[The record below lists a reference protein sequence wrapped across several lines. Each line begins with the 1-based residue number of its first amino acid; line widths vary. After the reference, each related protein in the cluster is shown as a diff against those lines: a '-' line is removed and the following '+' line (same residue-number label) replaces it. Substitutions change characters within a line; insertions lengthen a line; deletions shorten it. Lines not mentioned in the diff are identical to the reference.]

1 MKKVHFSF
9 LFLIACALC
18 AQAQSPQS
26 NASFLKAYPKSHINV
41 PFRYT
46 DEGVATPIE
55 WGMDL
60 AWLSEDNVRTGTFF
74 AGKDVIDIVR
84 VSFRCVDSVE
94 GGSLSYSQKS
104 TVKKR
109 ADIVKKWCKPGVTIN
124 INSDQE
130 AGIADWYNAAGTSD
144 FRAARWAKVID
155 LHLDEFKNQGLSN
168 VVSISPFNEPDYGWN
183 QGYSNST
190 RKDDFKAICKYFKTD
205 ETLKTKYEGVRM
217 CGGNTLNDDQA
228 YTWWNYMK
236 EYLDEGNTHQLA
248 GDFNHYADFF
258 QKVRQY
264 GHHATADELHNTM
277 EAMVGVEYG
286 MQTGI
291 WWGTAEYT
299 RGQFMKATYQG
310 NPGQRLGYA
319 EHRTNWTAASV
330 YRHADG
336 TVQGFAGSSERQAIQ
351 TTFQFVGTDRP
362 VWFNGQRGR
371 NFPVTIVGPTTAG
384 YQNGQTNGE
393 TLVDIQSGDDVMP
406 LLNEGPYKIMN
417 VNSGKII
424 GFGSTPSSWTNVT
437 LQSNANDKNKQWNLT
452 PTAKVGDYAYYT
464 LNLVANTRIQLD
476 ILNWN
481 YNAGAS
487 VGGYPQA
494 GNPGT
499 NEQWYLQYAGNGAF
513 YIRSRYSTKCLEVK
527 DGKIS
532 AGSTVIMA
540 EWNGET
546 KQQWRF
552 IDIKGTPNLKAPAA
566 PATLTA
572 TAQSASVRLEWD
584 AVDESD
590 MKSYTILRSDDGNEF
605 YTLANEIE
613 GTSFIDN
620 EAEGG
625 QTYTYKV
632 YAEDKW
638 YNRSEPVA
646 AAPVCVPTEK
656 AMVMNLPLK
665 ADLMDATENANHCA
679 IVADTT
685 FTIYKEHE
693 CITFDGTEDFIQLPY
708 TVANNEEI
716 TISTWIYYRGGNQ
729 WQRIF
734 DFGNDTDHYMFL
746 SPSCGSG
753 MRFAIKNGGDEQQL
767 TTTALTSTKWN
778 HVVLTMGADGVK
790 IYLNGTLKKETD
802 AITLRPS
809 DIKPVLNYIGRSQFY
824 SDPLLKGYMH
834 DFRIYNHTLSA
845 DEIADLYDSAT
856 AIEELRADDTLLPQP
871 RYDLSGR
878 KAGNRKHCIVIENG
892 KKLIK

>member
-1 MKKVHFSF
+1 M
-9 LFLIACALC
+9 CAN
-18 AQAQSPQS
+18 AQIPQS
-26 NASFLKAYPKSHINV
+26 NASFLKAYPKAHVQV

-74 AGKDVIDIVR
+74 AGKDIIDIVR

-94 GGSLSYSQKS
+94 GGALSSSQKS

-109 ADIVKKWCKPGVTIN
+109 ADIVKKWCKSDVGIN

-144 FRAARWAKVID
+144 FRAARWAQCID
-155 LHLDEFKNQGLSN
+155 LHLDAFKGYGLTN
-168 VVSISPFNEPDYGWN
+168 IVSISPFNEPDYGWN
-183 QGYSNST
+183 QGYSDNT
-190 RKDDFKAICKYFKTD
+190 RKADFKAICKYFKTD
-205 ETLKTKYEGVRM
+205 ETFKTKYEGVRM
-217 CGGNTLNDDQA
+217 CGGNTLNDDKA
-228 YTWWNYMK
+228 YEWWNYLK
-236 EYLDEGNTHQLA
+236 PYVDEGNTHQLA
-248 GDFNHYADFF
+248 GSFDNYANFF
-258 QKVRQY
+258 KKVREANQ
-264 GHHATADELHNTM
+264 HATADELHNTM
-277 EAMVGVEYG
+277 EAMVGAEYG

-310 NPGQRLGYA
+310 NPGKRLGYA
-319 EHRTNWTAASV
+319 EHRNNWTAASV
-330 YRHADG
+330 YRHVDG
-336 TVQGFAGSSERQAIQ
+336 TVQGFVGSSERQAVQ
-351 TTFQFVGTDRP
+351 TTYQFVGLDRP
-362 VWFNGQRGR
+362 VWYEGQRGR
-371 NFPVTIVGPTTAG
+371 EFPVTIVGPTTAG

-393 TLVDIQSGDDVMP
+393 TLVDIQSGDDIMP
-406 LLNEGPYKIMN
+406 YIHEGQYKIMN
-417 VNSGKII
+417 VNSGKIL
-424 GFGSTPSSWTNVT
+424 GFTSTPTGWTAVSQQNNSS
-437 LQSNANDKNKQWNLT
+437 DKFKQWNLK
-452 PTAKVGDYAYYT
+452 PTAKVGDYNYYT
-464 LNLVANTRIQLD
+464 LRLVANNSVTLD

-481 YNAGAS
+481 YNGGAE

-513 YIRSRYSTKCLEVK
+513 YIRSRFSTKCLEVK
-527 DGKIS
+527 DGKTSSS
-532 AGSTVIMA
+532 AVVVMA

-552 IDIKGTPNLKAPAA
+552 IDTKGAPNLKAPAS

-572 TAQSASVRLEWD
+572 TAQSASVRLDWD
-584 AVDESD
+584 AVDEND
-590 MKSYTILRSDDGNEF
+590 MKSYTILRSEDGNEF
-605 YTLANEIE
+605 YTLANEVV

-646 AAPVCVPTEK
+646 ASPVTVPTEK
-656 AMVMNLPLK
+656 ALVMNLPLE
-665 ADLMDATENANHCA
+665 ENLLDVSENGNHCA

-685 FTIYKEHE
+685 FTTYKEHDA
-693 CITFDGTEDFIQLPY
+693 ITFDGTEDFIQLPY
-708 TVANNEEI
+708 TVANSDEI
-716 TISTWIYYRGGNQ
+716 TVSAWIYYRAGNQ

-746 SPSCGSG
+746 TPNCGNG
-753 MRFAIKNGGDEQQL
+753 MRFAIKNGDDEQQL
-767 TTTALTSTKWN
+767 TTTSLSTTKWN
-778 HVVLTMGADGVK
+778 HVVLTMGAEGVK
-790 IYLNGTLKKETD
+790 IYVNGALKKETD

-809 DIKPVLNYIGRSQFY
+809 DIKPVINYIGRSQFY
-824 SDPLLKGYMH
+824 TDPLLKAYLH
-834 DFRIYNHTLSA
+834 DFRIYNYALSA
-845 DEIADLYDSAT
+845 DEVTELYDPTT
-856 AIEELRADDTLLPQP
+856 AISEVSVDANSDDNKI
-871 RYDLSGR
+871 YDLSGR
-878 KAGNRKHCIVIENG
+878 RADKTARGIIIENG
-892 KKLIK
+892 KKIVK